1 MSGEELSLPADAL
14 LLFAPRHLLSVSTQQ
29 LAAALCSEHAA
40 SRHGSCLVL
49 QAMDLLDEAGNPDN
63 LTVHLDTYHM
73 NIEESAM
80 DHAIGICG
88 DKLA

>member
-1 MSGEELSLPADAL
+1 M
-14 LLFAPRHLLSVSTQQ
+14 
-29 LAAALCSEHAA
+29 
-40 SRHGSCLVL
+40 L

-80 DHAIGICG
+80 DHAIGVCG